1 MFNKQLKNKSDV
13 YKKITRGLFAV
24 SGAVAITFS
33 GLTFKTSVD
42 MKKSMDQIDHI
53 NAQEEVLL
61 DDIQKSPSFLEWY
74 NGLVEYLNALEQQGL
89 ISSEDKKDALSS
101 SKIREF
107 LYNCMFEL
115 PYVENE
121 FKERHRD
128 LQLNLSEEYSVFE
141 EKSEKRKPQM
151 ITAASGMGAMTLFYF
166 LSKYKKKN
174 KDEQDE
180 NLSQD
185 GGNSPAIYYPTE
197 YCGYTFCVPESEHEN
212 GI

>member
-74 NGLVEYLNALEQQGL
+74 NGLVEYLNVLEQQGL

-185 GGNSPAIYYPTE
+185 GGYSPAIYYPTE
-197 YCGYTFCVPESEHEN
+197 YCGYTFCVPESEYEN